1 MKPRRLF
8 RAVCLLTAFAF
19 CSPVLRAIEF
29 SYKYTSGDKYR
40 VLSTVNEDIFVERR
54 LSYRAEIVNRIAFE
68 VGAVT
73 GGRANLSAEFQTAE
87 KTEELGVGG
96 RSVSSGDFEWS
107 KDYEAEYQQDRLGY
121 MTVGDGYYKPMVRDV
136 PVFPG
141 RDLKQGDTWT
151 ADGVE
156 VHDFRDSFGIETPY
170 FIPFTARYVYLGE
183 RTWKEKPYHAFT
195 VSYRVFLEPE
205 AVRGK
210 VYPTR
215 IQSSSDQTI
224 YWDVEQGQAAAYE
237 EYFRMVFNLSDGQTW
252 EYRGRAEAEVIEA
265 PPMDKED
272 IAKEIAGEI
281 EKIPDTSVYVRDKG
295 IAITLENIQFT
306 ANSTVMS
313 QDELSKLD
321 AIAEI
326 LMKYPDRDIMVEG
339 HTALA
344 GTAMGRYQMSQE
356 RAQAVAEYLISKNV
370 RSRDRI
376 MYRGFGGE
384 EPIADNRTEAG
395 MARNRRVEIIILEN

>member
-1 MKPRRLF
+1 M
-8 RAVCLLTAFAF
+8 AVTFFTAFAF
-19 CSPVLRAIEF
+19 CSPFLRAIEF

-54 LSYRAEIVNRIAFE
+54 LTYRAEIINRIAFE
-68 VGAVT
+68 VGTVA
-73 GGRANLSAEFQTAE
+73 GGKATLSAEFQTAE

-96 RSVSSGDFEWS
+96 RNVASGGFEWS
-107 KDYEAEYQQDRLGY
+107 RDYEAEYQQDRLGY
-121 MTVGDGYYKPMVRDV
+121 MSVESQYYKPMVRDV

-141 RDLKQGDTWT
+141 RDLKPGDTWS
-151 ADGVE
+151 ANGVE

-170 FIPFTARYVYLGE
+170 FIPFAASYVYLGE
-183 RTWKEKPYHAFT
+183 RTWKEKQYHTFT

-237 EYFRMVFNLSDGQTW
+237 EYFRLIFNLSDGQTW
-252 EYRGRAEAEVIEA
+252 EYRGRAEAEVLES

-295 IAITLENIQFT
+295 ISITLENIQFT

-313 QDELSKLD
+313 RDELSKLD

-370 RSRDRI
+370 RPKDRI
-376 MYRGFGGE
+376 MFRGFGGE

-395 MARNRRVEIIILEN
+395 MAKNRRVEIVILEN